1 MITTNNS
8 NNINKTPGKSMW
20 MLLALV
26 IVIVISDFILFKSQP
41 FGIKQVLYLVSIM
54 VSAGLLMMALKLK
67 DGIVSKSLPQ
77 IAFILICSLLS
88 YQFLL
93 GDIKSNYI
101 AVIGLSLLLV
111 WHGSQ
116 SIASYKFSLPI
127 SILSVIT
134 LMVVSKLLYG
144 AEVEALIVLFMVLSM
159 SIALGE
165 MSSSSLRSSTAMAS
179 VQDGFQA
186 NDEMKSDEFSEDEL
200 DDFMTPDKNVDYAMV
215 DVNGGDVSHDWEY
228 VLRELHNELKSIHDV
243 DALFKNVLLFMS
255 GAIDFD
261 AAVVGMIQERTMN
274 KISVFGPDEYTH
286 SKILGWSNDLIG
298 KLSRTSQPEIKQQEY
313 VDDKGG
319 VKSLYRID
327 VPIISNSKMIGLV
340 TILRESMCFNEYE
353 IKLAS
358 SIVFHSMIALRQA
371 RLQEEVKRQ
380 TLASVNKTLYTR
392 EQFFEKAQNELD
404 KINQPR
410 VFSLLLIELDDIDK
424 VADSL
429 GMDGA
434 TKLYKAVATNMLG
447 MLKANDV
454 LGRYG
459 KDGLVVMLYETDLL
473 EAKKRAEDFRA
484 KTEQLKCKTND
495 GIVTTTLSIGLASVS
510 EQGETIETL
519 VKKADMGLFVAK
531 ESGCNS
537 VKVSL

>member
-1 MITTNNS
+1 MITANNS
-8 NNINKTPGKSMW
+8 NNINKKPGKSMW

-54 VSAGLLMMALKLK
+54 VSAGLLTAALKIK
-67 DGIVSKSLPQ
+67 SGIVTKFLPQ
-77 IAFILICSLLS
+77 LAFILLGSLLS

-101 AVIGLSLLLV
+101 AIIGLSLLLV

-116 SIASYKFSLPI
+116 SIASYKFSLP
-127 SILSVIT
+127 LSVLFIIS
-134 LMVVSKLLYG
+134 LVAVSKIFYG
-144 AEVEALIVLFMVLSM
+144 AELETLTVLLMVLSI
-159 SIALGE
+159 SVALGE
-165 MSSSSLRSSTAMAS
+165 MSSSDGAS
-179 VQDGFQA
+179 VASVVPRQEA
-186 NDEMKSDEFSEDEL
+186 LPSDNEVESEEFSDDEL
-200 DDFMTPDKNVDYAMV
+200 SDFMVPDTTADYAMV
-215 DVNGGDVSHDWEY
+215 DVNASDASHDWEY
-228 VLRELHNELKSIHDV
+228 VLRELHNELKSMHDV
-243 DALFKNVLLFMS
+243 DALFKNMLLFMS

-286 SKILGWSNDLIG
+286 SKVLGWSNEIIG
-298 KLSRTSQPEIKQQEY
+298 KLSRTSQSEINQQEFIGE
-313 VDDKGG
+313 KGE
-319 VKSLYRID
+319 VKNLYRID
-327 VPIISNSKMIGLV
+327 VPVISNSKMVGLV

-380 TLASVNKTLYTR
+380 AIASANKTLYTR
-392 EQFFEKAQNELD
+392 EQFFEKAQIELD

-410 VFSLLLIELDDIDK
+410 VFSLLLMELDDLEK

-429 GMDGA
+429 GMDTA
-434 TKLYKAVATNMLG
+434 TKLYKSVATSMLSLLNM
-447 MLKANDV
+447 NDV

-473 EAKKRAEDFRA
+473 EAKKRAENFRE
-484 KTEQLKCKTND
+484 KISQLKCKTND
-495 GIVTTTLSIGLASVS
+495 GIVSTTLSIGLASVS
-510 EQGETIETL
+510 EQGETMESL

>member
-1 MITTNNS
+1 MITANNS
-8 NNINKTPGKSMW
+8 NNINKKPGKSMW

-26 IVIVISDFILFKSQP
+26 VVIVISDFILFKSQP
-41 FGIKQVLYLVSIM
+41 FGVKQVLYLVSIM
-54 VSAGLLMMALKLK
+54 LSAGLLIAALKLK
-67 DGIVSKSLPQ
+67 DGVVSKSLPQ

-93 GDIKSNYI
+93 GDFKSNYI

-127 SILSVIT
+127 SILSVIA
-134 LMVVSKLLYG
+134 LMVVSKLFYG
-144 AEVEALIVLFMVLSM
+144 AEVETLIVLFMVLSM

-165 MSSSSLRSSTAMAS
+165 MSSSGLSQLAAVNLSPL
-179 VQDGFQA
+179 A
-186 NDEMKSDEFSEDEL
+186 NDADEPEVFSEDEL
-200 DDFMTPDKNVDYAMV
+200 DDFMMPEKNLDYAMV
-215 DVNGGDVSHDWEY
+215 DVNGGDASHDWEY
-228 VLRELHNELKSIHDV
+228 VLRELHNELKSTHDV
-243 DALFKNVLLFMS
+243 DALFKNMLLFMS
-255 GAIDFD
+255 GALDFD

-286 SKILGWSNDLIG
+286 SKILGWSNDLIS

-313 VDDKGG
+313 VDDKGE
-319 VKSLYRID
+319 VKNLYRID
-327 VPIISNSKMIGLV
+327 VPVISNSKMIGLV

-380 TLASVNKTLYTR
+380 SLASVNKTLYTR

-410 VFSLLLIELDDIDK
+410 VFSLLLIDLDDIDK

-429 GMDGA
+429 GMDAA
-434 TKLYKAVATNMLG
+434 TKLYKTVATNMLG
-447 MLKANDV
+447 MLKTNDV

-459 KDGLVVMLYETDLL
+459 KNGLVVMLYETDLL
-473 EAKKRAEDFRA
+473 EAKKRAEDLRE
-484 KTEQLKCKTND
+484 KTAQLKCKTND
-495 GIVTTTLSIGLASVS
+495 GVVTTTVSIGLASVS
-510 EQGETIETL
+510 EQGETIESL

>member
-1 MITTNNS
+1 MITTHNS
-8 NNINKTPGKSMW
+8 NNTNKRPGKSMW

-41 FGIKQVLYLVSIM
+41 FGIKHVLYLVSIL
-54 VSAGLLMMALKLK
+54 VSAGLLTAALKIK
-67 DGIVSKSLPQ
+67 DGIFTKFLPQ

-101 AVIGLSLLLV
+101 SIIGLSLLLV

-116 SIASYKFSLPI
+116 SIASYKFSLPV
-127 SILSVIT
+127 SVLSVIV
-134 LMVVSKLLYG
+134 LIVISKLLYG
-144 AEVEALIVLFMVLSM
+144 AEIETLVVLFMVLSL

-165 MSSSSLRSSTAMAS
+165 MSAAASGEFAS
-179 VQDGFQA
+179 VASDRNIPEQQDELA
-186 NDEMKSDEFSEDEL
+186 ADEFSEDEL
-200 DDFMTPDKNVDYAMV
+200 EDFMKPDSPVDYAMV
-215 DVNGGDVSHDWEY
+215 DVNASDESHDWEY
-228 VLRELHNELKSIHDV
+228 VLRELHNELKSMHDV
-243 DALFKNVLLFMS
+243 DALFKNMLLFMS

-261 AAVVGMIQERTMN
+261 AAVVGMIQERSMN

-286 SKILGWSNDLIG
+286 SKVLGWSNDLVA
-298 KLSRTSQPEIKQQEY
+298 KLSRTSQPEVNQQEFMS
-313 VDDKGG
+313 DSGEA
-319 VKSLYRID
+319 KSLYRID
-327 VPIISNSKMIGLV
+327 VPVISNSKMIGLV
-340 TILRESMCFNEYE
+340 TILRDSMCFNEYE

-380 TLASVNKTLYTR
+380 AVASANKTLYTR
-392 EQFFEKAQNELD
+392 EQFFEKAQIELA

-410 VFSLLLIELDDIDK
+410 VFSLLLMELDDIEK

-429 GMDGA
+429 GIDTA
-434 TKLYKAVATNMLG
+434 TKLYKTVATTMLS
-447 MLKANDV
+447 LLNANDV

-473 EAKKRAEDFRA
+473 EAKKRAENFRE
-484 KTEQLKCKTND
+484 KISQLKCKTND
-495 GIVTTTLSIGLASVS
+495 GVVSTTLSIGLASVS
-510 EQGETIETL
+510 EQGETMETL

-531 ESGCNS
+531 ESGRNS